1 MSVRY
6 DRLPEVGWELGAALL
21 AAAIGVVAAL
31 IVHRALHGLLARLA
45 RGSESQADDIVVASL
60 RRPTRYAMVALGLVL
75 AARETPLLA
84 EVWQKLA
91 GFVMPALIG
100 WIALASLHA
109 FVRAAALNTEPAP
122 IDSRHA
128 RRRQTRLA
136 IFSRIGGFLI
146 VFVTVGLMLLSIPG
160 VRDLG
165 LTLMASAGLAGLAVG
180 AAAQPAL
187 KSLIAGLQM
196 ALTEPI
202 NIGDVVV
209 VDGQSGRVEDIRTAY
224 VVLRTWDERQIVV
237 PTIKFL
243 ETTFQ
248 NWTRDSNE
256 LVGTVMLHLDPLA
269 EIEPLRSEFERQLA
283 ANPLWDQRHA
293 ALRVTEATAAS
304 IEVRLAMSARAP
316 GELFELRCATREA
329 MLAWIREH
337 QPLAI
342 ARQRTDEADN
352 SQGPPN

>member
-1 MSVRY
+1 MSGWFGSL
-6 DRLPEVGWELGAALL
+6 DPRLPALGWDLGAALV
-21 AAAIGVVAAL
+21 AAAIGVAAAL
-31 IVHRALHGLLARLA
+31 LAHRLLHGVLARLA
-45 RGSESQADDIVVASL
+45 RASESEADDIVVASL
-60 RRPTRYAMVALGLVL
+60 RRPTRYAMVALALVL
-75 AARETPLLA
+75 VARETPLVA

-100 WIALASLHA
+100 WIAIASLHA
-109 FVRAAALNTEPAP
+109 YVKAATLITEPSPA
-122 IDSRHA
+122 DSQHA

-160 VRDLG
+160 VRDVG

-209 VDGQSGRVEDIRTAY
+209 IDGQSGRVEDITTTY
-224 VVLRTWDERQIVV
+224 VLLRTWDERHVVV

-248 NWTRDSNE
+248 NWTRDRSE
-256 LVGTVMLHLDPLA
+256 LTGAVVLQLDPLA
-269 EIEPLRSEFERQLA
+269 AIDPLRAEFERQVA
-283 ANPLWDQRHA
+283 AHPLWDKRTA
-293 ALRVTEATAAS
+293 TLKVTEATAGA
-304 IEVRLAMSARAP
+304 IEVRLAMSAADP
-316 GELFELRCATREA
+316 GALFELRCAIREA

-342 ARQRTDEADN
+342 ARQRTDEADL
-352 SQGPPN
+352 P

>member
-1 MSVRY
+1 LNIPF
-6 DRLPEVGWELGAALL
+6 DRLPEQGWELGAALL

-31 IVHRALHGLLARLA
+31 VVHRVLHGLLARLA
-45 RGSESQADDIVVASL
+45 RGSESKADDIVVASL

-91 GFVMPALIG
+91 GFAMPALIG

-109 FVRAAALNTEPAP
+109 FVKAAALTAERAPA
-122 IDSRHA
+122 DSQHA

-160 VRDLG
+160 VRDVG

-187 KSLIAGLQM
+187 KSLIAGFQM

-202 NIGDVVV
+202 NIGDLVI
-209 VDGQSGRVEDIRTAY
+209 VDGQTGRVEDIKTTY

-248 NWTRDSNE
+248 NSTRDSSE
-256 LVGTVMLHLDPLA
+256 VVGTVLLHLDPLA
-269 EIEPLRSEFERQLA
+269 DIAPLRTEFERQVA
-283 ANPLWDQRHA
+283 AHPRWDRRSAKLH
-293 ALRVTEATAAS
+293 VTEASAGS
-304 IEVRLAMSARAP
+304 IEVRLAMSARDP
-316 GELFELRCATREA
+316 GDLFELRCAIREA

-337 QPLAI
+337 QPLAV
-342 ARQRTDEADN
+342 AHQRTEPLD
-352 SQGPPN
+352 QR

>member
-1 MSVRY
+1 MSIAY
-6 DRLPEVGWELGAALL
+6 DRLPELGWELGTALL
-21 AAAIGVVAAL
+21 MAAIGVVAAL

-45 RGSESQADDIVVASL
+45 RASESKSDDIVVASL

-109 FVRAAALNTEPAP
+109 FVRAAAQTTEPAP
-122 IDSRHA
+122 VDSRHA

-202 NIGDVVV
+202 NIGDLVVI
-209 VDGQSGRVEDIRTAY
+209 DGQSGRVEDIRTTY
-224 VVLRTWDERQIVV
+224 VVLRTWDERQVVV
-237 PTIKFL
+237 PTVKFL
-243 ETTFQ
+243 ESTFE
-248 NWTRDSNE
+248 NWTRDSSE
-256 LVGTVMLHLDPLA
+256 LVGAVILHLDPLA
-269 EIEPLRSEFERQLA
+269 EIAPLRTEFERQLA
-283 ANPLWDQRHA
+283 VNPRWDRRSAKLHVTDA
-293 ALRVTEATAAS
+293 AAGS
-304 IEVRLAMSARAP
+304 IEVRLAMSARGP
-316 GELFELRCATREA
+316 GDLFELRCAVREA

-342 ARQRTDEADN
+342 AHQRTDPLPA
-352 SQGPPN
+352 

>member
-1 MSVRY
+1 LSVPF
-6 DRLPEVGWELGAALL
+6 DRLPELGWELGQALL
-21 AAAIGVVAAL
+21 AAGIGVTAAL
-31 IVHRALHGLLARLA
+31 VVHRVLHGLLARLA
-45 RGSESQADDIVVASL
+45 RASESKADDIVVASL

-84 EVWQKLA
+84 EVWQRLA

-109 FVRAAALNTEPAP
+109 FVQAAALTTEATQAE
-122 IDSRHA
+122 SQHA

-136 IFSRIGGFLI
+136 ILSRIGGFLI

-160 VRDLG
+160 VREVG
-165 LTLMASAGLAGLAVG
+165 LTLVASAGLAGLAVG

-187 KSLIAGLQM
+187 KSLIAGFQM

-202 NIGDVVV
+202 NIGDHVVI
-209 VDGQSGRVEDIRTAY
+209 DGQSGRVEDIKTTY
-224 VVLRTWDERQIVV
+224 VLLRTWDERQIVV
-237 PTIKFL
+237 PTVKFL
-243 ETTFQ
+243 EATFE
-248 NWTRDSNE
+248 NWTRDSSA

-269 EIEPLRSEFERQLA
+269 EIVPLRAEFERQLA
-283 ANPLWDQRHA
+283 AHPAWDKRS
-293 ALRVTEATAAS
+293 AS
-304 IEVRLAMSARAP
+304 LKLIDASAGSIAVRLAMSARDPAA
-316 GELFELRCATREA
+316 LFELRCAIREA

-342 ARQRTDEADN
+342 ARQRGDHPA
-352 SQGPPN
+352 

>member
-1 MSVRY
+1 LTVAY
-6 DRLPEVGWELGAALL
+6 DRLPELGWELGTALV

-45 RGSESQADDIVVASL
+45 RGSESKADDIVVESL
-60 RRPTRYAMVALGLVL
+60 RRPTRYALIALGLVL

-109 FVRAAALNTEPAP
+109 FVKAAALTTEGALAE
-122 IDSRHA
+122 SQHA

-209 VDGQSGRVEDIRTAY
+209 IDGQSGRVEDIKTAY
-224 VVLRTWDERQIVV
+224 VVLRTWDERQVVV

-248 NWTRDSNE
+248 NWTRDSSE
-256 LVGTVMLHLDPLA
+256 LIGTVMLHLDPLA
-269 EIEPLRSEFERQLA
+269 EIAPLRTEFERQLA
-283 ANPLWDQRHA
+283 AHPLWDRRSA
-293 ALRVTEATAAS
+293 KLRVTEASAAS
-304 IEVRLAMSARAP
+304 IEVRLAMSARDP
-316 GELFELRCATREA
+316 GSLFELRCAIREA

-342 ARQRTDEADN
+342 ASQRTEQSA
-352 SQGPPN
+352 